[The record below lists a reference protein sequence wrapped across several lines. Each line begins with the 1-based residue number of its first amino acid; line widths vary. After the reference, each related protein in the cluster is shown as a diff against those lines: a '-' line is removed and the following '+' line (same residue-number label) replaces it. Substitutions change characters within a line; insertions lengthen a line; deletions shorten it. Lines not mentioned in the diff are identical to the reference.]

1 MLERTDHCAILC
13 AMGGYIIIVRVESTS
28 SGEEPPRQAFV
39 IAEASRH
46 RALALFKLRP
56 EHTADEHIEAV
67 AEVRHALLNVL
78 GLKPGQFMPL

>member
-1 MLERTDHCAILC
+1 
-13 AMGGYIIIVRVESTS
+13 MGGYVIIIRVES
-28 SGEEPPRQAFV
+28 SGGEPSRQAFV

-67 AEVRHALLNVL
+67 AEVRHALLNTL
-78 GLKPGQFMPL
+78 GLKPGQITPL

>member
-1 MLERTDHCAILC
+1 MS
-13 AMGGYIIIVRVESTS
+13 GYVLIVRTESS
-28 SGEEPPRQAFV
+28 SGGEPARQAFA

-67 AEVRHALLNVL
+67 AELRQAVLNTL
-78 GLKPGQFMPL
+78 GLKPGQIVLL

>member
-1 MLERTDHCAILC
+1 
-13 AMGGYIIIVRVESTS
+13 MGGYVIIVSTEH
-28 SGEEPPRQAFV
+28 SGGGEPARQAFA

-67 AEVRHALLNVL
+67 AEVRQAVLNAL
-78 GLKPGQFMPL
+78 GLKTGQIVPL

>member
-1 MLERTDHCAILC
+1 
-13 AMGGYIIIVRVESTS
+13 MGGYVIIVRMEHS
-28 SGEEPPRQAFV
+28 SGGEPPRQAFA

-67 AEVRHALLNVL
+67 AQLRQAVLNAL
-78 GLKPGQFMPL
+78 GLKPGQIVPL